1 MILTPAA
8 TVARNTPGNDL
19 LREPLMTVSDA
30 VHALLFDVF
39 GTVVDWRASLI
50 DDLSAFAAGRGL
62 TLDWAAFAD
71 DWRALYQPAMEEVRV
86 GRRAWTVLDI
96 LHRESLDKLIAKY
109 AIGGL
114 SEADKD
120 HINKVWHRLKPWPD
134 AVEGLTRLKTRYII
148 GTLSNGN
155 VGLLTRMAKFA
166 RLPWDVVLGAETARA
181 YKPQPQAYLAS
192 AELLNLRPE
201 QVMLVAAHNGD
212 LASAAKVGLRTAF
225 VPRPNEWGAGQTLDL
240 KAEREWDVIADS
252 FVSLAKVM
260 GC

>member
-1 MILTPAA
+1 
-8 TVARNTPGNDL
+8 
-19 LREPLMTVSDA
+19 MTVSDA

-62 TLDWAAFAD
+62 NVDWAGFAD
-71 DWRALYQPAMEEVRV
+71 DWRALYQPAMEEVRT
-86 GRRAWTVLDI
+86 GRRAWTVLDV

-109 AIGGL
+109 AIAGL
-114 SEADKD
+114 SETDQD

-134 AVEGLTRLKTRYII
+134 AVDGLTRLKSRYII

-192 AELLNLRPE
+192 AELLNLRPD

-212 LASAAKVGLRTAF
+212 LAAAASVGLRTGF
-225 VPRPNEWGAGQTLDL
+225 VPRPTEWGGGQTLDL
-240 KAEREWDVIADS
+240 EATRDWDVIADS
-252 FVSLAKVM
+252 FVSLAKAM